1 MGDVNFY
8 LGQEGVCQKILYV
21 VWGGILKN
29 FPPLKISSVPS
40 PPPTPHPP
48 AVYIMNA
55 AYTLHVLIKHS
66 GNGAHRR

>member
-1 MGDVNFY
+1 MSIFISVKR
-8 LGQEGVCQKILYV
+8 GVVKKILYD
-21 VWGGILKN
+21 VWGRILKN
-29 FPPLKISSVPS
+29 FPPLKISSVPPPP
-40 PPPTPHPP
+40 PPPTY